1 MKYTKI
7 LILLIAI
14 SVSTAKQEP
23 SPPSKEQLAMM
34 AKLCIEAG
42 DKEECQALIEANVL
56 PRLQFCAV
64 SCNSIGEDDNCYKSC
79 NNVGIIHLIAGDYQK
94 SISYAKKSIEL
105 GSPYSYFLLDKL
117 HYKSGNIEA
126 LQMLEKACNDKK
138 DKELQAATCNVL
150 GNIYLKGKGI
160 FGAGKGVYQNYKK
173 AYEYYKKVCDEIEAQ
188 NSLQNSIGCFELGYL
203 HAQGKGTRQNSYLAK
218 EYYGKACDMGNQ
230 GACNIYKDMH

>member
-1 MKYTKI
+1 MKYAKI
-7 LILLIAI
+7 LILLIVI

-34 AKLCIEAG
+34 AKLCLEAS

-56 PRLQFCAV
+56 PRVQFCAV
-64 SCNSIGEDDNCYKSC
+64 SCNSIGEDNNCYKSC
-79 NNVGIIHLIAGDYQK
+79 NNAGIIHLVAGDYQK

-105 GSPYSYFLLDKL
+105 GNPYPYFWLDTL

-126 LQMLEKACNDKK
+126 LQILEKACNDKK
-138 DKELQAATCNVL
+138 DKEIQVATCNVL
-150 GNIYLKGKGI
+150 GGIYLKGKGI

-173 AYEYYKKVCDEIEAQ
+173 AYEYFKKSCDEIEAQ
-188 NSLQNSIGCFELGYL
+188 NSLQNSIGCFKIGYL

-230 GACNIYKDMH
+230 GACNIYKNMQ

>member
-1 MKYTKI
+1 MKYAKI

-34 AKLCIEAG
+34 SKLCIEAG

-64 SCNSIGEDDNCYKSC
+64 SCDSIGEDNNCYKSC
-79 NNVGIIHLIAGDYQK
+79 NNVGIIHLVAQDYQK

-105 GSPYSYFLLDKL
+105 GNPYPYFWLDTL

-150 GNIYLKGKGI
+150 GGVYLKGKGI

-173 AYEYYKKVCDEIEAQ
+173 AYEYFKKSCDEMAETG
-188 NSLQNSIGCFELGYL
+188 NTKSGCYMLGYL

-218 EYYGKACDMGNQ
+218 EYYGKSCDMGEQ
-230 GACNIYKDMH
+230 GACNIYKDMQ

>member
-1 MKYTKI
+1 MKYAKI

-14 SVSTAKQEP
+14 SVSAAKQEP
-23 SPPSKEQLAMM
+23 APPSKEQLAMM
-34 AKLCIEAG
+34 AKLCMEAG

-79 NNVGIIHLIAGDYQK
+79 NNAGIIHLVAGDYQK

-105 GSPYSYFLLDKL
+105 GNPYTYFWLNTL

-150 GNIYLKGKGI
+150 GGVYLKGKGI

-173 AYEYYKKVCDEIEAQ
+173 AYEYFKKSCDEMAETG
-188 NSLQNSIGCFELGYL
+188 NTKSGCYMLGYL

-218 EYYGKACDMGNQ
+218 EYYGKSCDMGDQ
-230 GACNIYKDMH
+230 GACNIYKNMQ

>member
-1 MKYTKI
+1 MKYAKI

-23 SPPSKEQLAMM
+23 SPPSKEELAMM
-34 AKLCIEAG
+34 AKLCMEAS

-56 PRLQFCAV
+56 PRVQFCAV
-64 SCNSIGEDDNCYKSC
+64 TCNSIGEDDNCYKSC
-79 NNVGIIHLIAGDYQK
+79 NNVGIIHAVAGNYQK

-105 GSPYSYFLLDKL
+105 GNPIIYSWLRIL
-117 HYKSGNIEA
+117 HYQSGNIEA

-138 DKELQAATCNVL
+138 DKEIQAVACIVM
-150 GNIYLKGKGI
+150 GGIYMKGKGI

-173 AYEYYKKVCDEIEAQ
+173 AYEYYKKSCDEIEAQ
-188 NSLQNSIGCFELGYL
+188 DSQFGCSYLGYL

-230 GACNIYKDMH
+230 GACNIYKNMQ